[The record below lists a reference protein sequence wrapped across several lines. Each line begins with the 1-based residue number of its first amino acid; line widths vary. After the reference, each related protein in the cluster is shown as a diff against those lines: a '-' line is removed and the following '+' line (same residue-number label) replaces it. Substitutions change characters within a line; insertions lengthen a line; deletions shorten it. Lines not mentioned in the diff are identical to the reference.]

1 MHYDLIRWFFNENG
15 IDREAAP
22 SAAAIEHFQIKLML
36 ENIPIQDLLEK
47 SIRDQLPS
55 RDIAISTEKQDIE
68 AATSPSQII
77 KFMRRGTDMMNQQLL
92 VRKALEF
99 EDELVPEIIMM
110 LKTSLNDLFI
120 ELSARVLALCSKDIS
135 DQLIKEFDDV
145 RGAYAKSMIL
155 LVLGFKAPEKRVP
168 WLVKKFNELKSE
180 YPNETF
186 CYGAYYAIFEMEAR
200 FYSDSKISP
209 IPQQPPNE

>member
-1 MHYDLIRWFFNENG
+1 MHYDLIKWFFNENG

-22 SAAAIEHFQIKLML
+22 PPAAIEHFQIRLML

-47 SIRDQLPS
+47 SIRDKLPT
-55 RDIAISTEKQDIE
+55 RDAAVSTEKHDIE
-68 AATSPSQII
+68 ATTSPAQII

-92 VRKALEF
+92 VRKALEY
-99 EDELVPEIIMM
+99 EDEVVPEIIRM

-135 DQLIKEFDDV
+135 EELIKDFDNI

-155 LVLGFKAPEKRVP
+155 LALGFKAPENRIP
-168 WLVKKFNELKSE
+168 WLAKKFKELKNE
-180 YPNETF
+180 YPNESF
-186 CYGAYYAIFEMEAR
+186 CYGAYYAIFEMESR
-200 FYSDSKISP
+200 FYGDSKISP
-209 IPQQPPNE
+209 AAQD